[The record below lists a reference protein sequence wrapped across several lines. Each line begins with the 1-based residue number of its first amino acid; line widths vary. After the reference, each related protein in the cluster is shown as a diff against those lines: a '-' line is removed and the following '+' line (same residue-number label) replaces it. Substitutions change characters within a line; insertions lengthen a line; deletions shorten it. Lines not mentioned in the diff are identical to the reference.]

1 MFAQWMITS
10 YHTTALRS
18 ITISS
23 EVRPYYSSRTNNSN
37 FLFLSLLFRT
47 QEQNVERPAM
57 LLQNSINW
65 LVWRANSSY
74 PRAATVLAL
83 LGLMRAAAKWG
94 CGGTD
99 SVQAI
104 PKGDFFLS
112 PLPNASSFSFGMNF
126 SKSTQAAQHLLL
138 YVQLRYRLTS
148 EFVVSNFVFV
158 CFELCQCG
166 QCLLCWTHQRH
177 LMVAN
182 RN

>member
-1 MFAQWMITS
+1 
-10 YHTTALRS
+10 
-18 ITISS
+18 
-23 EVRPYYSSRTNNSN
+23 
-37 FLFLSLLFRT
+37 
-47 QEQNVERPAM
+47 M

-65 LVWRANSSY
+65 LVWRASSSY
-74 PRAATVLAL
+74 ARAATVLAS
-83 LGLMRAAAKWG
+83 LGVMRAAVGWG

-148 EFVVSNFVFV
+148 EFLLQIFIILFGAVLVHWGYVWNQNNNFDLTVVHQV
-158 CFELCQCG
+158 
-166 QCLLCWTHQRH
+166 WTQKEPGYGVEISAENLSPIWHKGG
-177 LMVAN
+177 LKTSPLKVG
-182 RN
+182 

>member
-1 MFAQWMITS
+1 
-10 YHTTALRS
+10 
-18 ITISS
+18 
-23 EVRPYYSSRTNNSN
+23 
-37 FLFLSLLFRT
+37 
-47 QEQNVERPAM
+47 M

-65 LVWRANSSY
+65 LVWRASSSY
-74 PRAATVLAL
+74 ARAATVLASV
-83 LGLMRAAAKWG
+83 GMMRAAAKWG

-158 CFELCQCG
+158 CLFVGVPVWVHWRIVWNQNNNIDLTVVHQV
-166 QCLLCWTHQRH
+166 WTQKEPGYWVEISTENISPIWR
-177 LMVAN
+177 LI
-182 RN
+182 